1 MKTIKWIGSV
11 ILIFIFVGHLA
22 AEQAE
27 VIFFNGTV
35 ESAREKARNES
46 KLYFIEFYAKWCE
59 PCKWMD
65 EHTFKNTAL
74 SSYVDANYVPVKV
87 DVENIDGF
95 VWKQKYKVQY
105 LPTIIILNGEGNMLG
120 KYEKSLAASDLL
132 KILQNHRSAYREAES
147 LSGVSGTNNGT
158 ATLASSQNAANYS
171 AVPVKTTTTE
181 SAKPAFITVHR
192 EPGLPKATE
201 VAKNTK
207 PTTATIPAK
216 TVSPKKKV
224 ASAPADGGSADQYRI
239 QVGVYSDAANVFNE
253 VNKLKKEFNQTVQ
266 VFNQKNKETNAVLY
280 KITLGK
286 FATREEAASFVE
298 VLKAKGVNGVI
309 RHMSDLEPKS

>member
-46 KLYFIEFYAKWCE
+46 KLYFIEFYAKWCD

-120 KYEKSLAASDLL
+120 KYEKAWLPVICLKYYKIIGLLIGRLSLYLVYPARTMALLLWLPARMRLIILLYLL
-132 KILQNHRSAYREAES
+132 KPPPPKVPNRHLSRYTES
-147 LSGVSGTNNGT
+147 LVSLKQLKWLKIPNQ
-158 ATLASSQNAANYS
+158 LRQRFLLKLS
-171 AVPVKTTTTE
+171 
-181 SAKPAFITVHR
+181 R
-192 EPGLPKATE
+192 PK
-201 VAKNTK
+201 
-207 PTTATIPAK
+207 
-216 TVSPKKKV
+216 
-224 ASAPADGGSADQYRI
+224 R
-239 QVGVYSDAANVFNE
+239 
-253 VNKLKKEFNQTVQ
+253 
-266 VFNQKNKETNAVLY
+266 
-280 KITLGK
+280 
-286 FATREEAASFVE
+286 R
-298 VLKAKGVNGVI
+298 
-309 RHMSDLEPKS
+309 